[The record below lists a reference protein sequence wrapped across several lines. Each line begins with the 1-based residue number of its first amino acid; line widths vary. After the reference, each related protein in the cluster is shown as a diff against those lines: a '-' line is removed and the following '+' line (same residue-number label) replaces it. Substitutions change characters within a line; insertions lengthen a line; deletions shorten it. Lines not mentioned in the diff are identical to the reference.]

1 MSPLIFF
8 LSLFLAVSCVDS
20 KKIELPSS
28 EGLPDQE
35 SWGVTIFMTYEGR
48 MRAKVSSGHL
58 EKHNERE
65 FIILDSS
72 VVVDFFD
79 LEENHTSTLY
89 SDKSEINEKSN
100 DMLALGNVIA
110 KSDSGITLFTEK
122 LQWIAEDEK
131 LFTKDSIMIT
141 TLDSDTLYGQGFE
154 SNSDLENWRIL
165 NPSGVAGSTYR

>member
-1 MSPLIFF
+1 MSLFIAF
-8 LSLFLAVSCVDS
+8 LGLFLAVSCADS

-35 SWGVTIFMTYEGR
+35 SWGVTIFMTHEGR

-100 DMLALGNVIA
+100 DMLA
-110 KSDSGITLFTEK
+110 
-122 LQWIAEDEK
+122 
-131 LFTKDSIMIT
+131 
-141 TLDSDTLYGQGFE
+141 
-154 SNSDLENWRIL
+154 
-165 NPSGVAGSTYR
+165 